1 MRIQD
6 TAEQFALAEWLS
18 DWPSEWSFDQIID
31 ELTDP
36 TWINRSSEISVWTVI
51 EHMTGEQIAD
61 LINNTR
67 WAFDQTVR
75 KMLSDMIAA

>member
-6 TAEQFALAEWLS
+6 TAEQFALSEWLS

-36 TWINRSSEISVWTVI
+36 TWANRSSEISVWAVVK
-51 EHMTGEQIAD
+51 HMNGDQIAN
-61 LINNTR
+61 LINHTR

-75 KMLSDMIAA
+75 KMLNDMIAA